1 MPDLRSL
8 FQSKITQ
15 LILALC
21 FAAITGSWL
30 IDRVPVQSPL
40 LLTAALAGY
49 VALMAVFIAIKPVVQ
64 QIPMMNLL
72 LYLLIFSSFLGAG
85 IMSIP
90 VGPISMFPYRMIYVL
105 MVPAV
110 LYLALFRRDVLDWE
124 KVKVKPVLYFHLF
137 WVLYALFS
145 LSWSRSLSMGAVD
158 LIFLII
164 GISLIFFMVFLMKK
178 EEEFKH
184 VYWIWLGMFAVL
196 TVIGL
201 WNHVTHHHLAISR
214 INKVAEYQKGIP
226 TSVFVNENDF
236 ASFISVSFFLVLAF
250 VHRTRSW
257 LLKAAGAVLMLLSL
271 YVMVFTSSRA
281 NFIAIPLGL
290 AFWFVF
296 LTNKKVKRSLVILG
310 FIGMAALVV
319 LFKEKFAAAIGKVE
333 GMLHSL
339 LASGS
344 QAEIASVD
352 IRSNLIKNGLLFFE
366 KSFGFGIGSG
376 NSKYYLMHY
385 AEFPT
390 KGIINVHNWWIEIL
404 VNYGA
409 VIFAG
414 YVLLYLWVILQ
425 LFRIFRQSDTLY
437 EKMISEGLLGGM
449 IAFSLSCISPSSQIS
464 LNYLWL
470 LFAFSISY
478 INFWR
483 VKQNEVQYRPKK

>member
-1 MPDLRSL
+1 MPDLRTIL
-8 FQSKITQ
+8 QSKITQ
-15 LILALC
+15 IFLALC
-21 FAAITGSWL
+21 FAAVTGNWL
-30 IDRVPVQSPL
+30 IDRVPVQSPVL
-40 LLTAALAGY
+40 LAAGLIGY
-49 VALMAVFIAIKPVVQ
+49 VAIIAVFIAIKPVVQ
-64 QIPMMNLL
+64 QIPFMNLL
-72 LYLLIFSSFLGAG
+72 LYMLIFSSFLGAG
-85 IMSIP
+85 IMNIP
-90 VGPISMFPYRMIYVL
+90 AGPISMFPYRMVYVL

-110 LYLALFRRDVLDWE
+110 LYLALFRRDVLQWE
-124 KVKVKPVLYFHLF
+124 QVRVKPVLYFHLF
-137 WVLYALFS
+137 WMLYALFS
-145 LSWSRSLSMGAVD
+145 LSWSRSFSMGAVD

-178 EEEFKH
+178 EEEFKY
-184 VYWIWLGMFAVL
+184 VYWIWIVMFAVL

-201 WNHVTHHHLAISR
+201 WNHVTHQHLAISR

-257 LLKAAGAVLMLLSL
+257 LMKAAGAALMLLSL
-271 YVMVFTSSRA
+271 YVMIFTSSRA

-296 LTNKKVKRSLVILG
+296 LTNKKAKRVLVVLG
-310 FIGMAALVV
+310 FIGLAAGIFM
-319 LFKEKFAAAIGKVE
+319 FKEKFAAAIGKVE

-339 LASGS
+339 MSSGS
-344 QAEIASVD
+344 QTEIASVD

-414 YVLLYLWVILQ
+414 YVFLYVWVILQ
-425 LFRIFRQSDTLY
+425 LFRIFRQSGTLY
-437 EKMISEGLLGGM
+437 EKIISEGLLGGM

-483 VKQNEVQYRPKK
+483 VKQNGAKYRPTK